1 MSGEANLIVD
11 VEEYKAC
18 ADSINSMCQGLDKA
32 ITSLVQHLETT
43 STDGLQSGQAA
54 EHFLTFVGEIARL
67 KGVMSESG
75 TDIKSTMTDFLIE
88 IDDADDLLFK
98 NKGRKPFTD
107 EEFRACFAVVE
118 NTAAPSLNS
127 DQTYGWFSKLF
138 DKIVKFIWKLA
149 DIEVTVGN
157 DESILRKNVENLKEQ
172 TVEKISTIKTGVRTA
187 DRTYRQKLKNQL
199 DVLKK
204 YEQALTQIYN
214 IVAAAGGTI
223 DASGL
228 ITLASVLDQHELIA
242 RTPEVVTDEDV
253 KYFAD
258 NVTDY
263 FDSSTAIIGAICT
276 TSLGQWVTSDFDVYR
291 ATVKSALDY
300 FNSYSTHYVEAHTQY
315 EKHKGEFDK
324 MLELY
329 NKYGSKWV
337 DYYDGDKENAEMFNK
352 LVKKTGEVS
361 KDADDYVDI
370 WFQLFCDMA
379 ESKEAFTRFKAN
391 CDLDDAEVRKA
402 LERVE
407 SLYNNEVD
415 AYVFETL
422 EHISQEVKNET
433 VKKGAEAVAKA
444 YAKIV
449 PGGGMEQ
456 IMAKVTSSI
465 LDRAFAEAPA
475 VAQHDWVLAT
485 QNSFDNAVAN
495 LKAADPG
502 SEGYDVLVRTV
513 REAFDS
519 AKQARI
525 KFFTTMAENSSG
537 QEQRFYQLNLESVK
551 TMSLDDVTRHRAV
564 SPGEYYGENHSIW
577 GYIFEGDIHPAT

>member
-1 MSGEANLIVD
+1 MIGEANLIVD
-11 VEEYKAC
+11 VEEYKVC
-18 ADSINSMCQGLDKA
+18 ADSIHSMCQGLDKA
-32 ITSLVQHLETT
+32 ITSLIQHLETT
-43 STDGLQSGQAA
+43 STTGLQSGEAA

-75 TDIKSTMTDFLIE
+75 TAVKSTITDFLVE

-98 NKGRKPFTD
+98 NKGYKPFTD

-118 NTAAPSLNS
+118 NTAVPSLNR

-172 TVEKISTIKTGVRTA
+172 TVEKISTIKTGVRAA

-199 DVLKK
+199 DVLKT
-204 YEQALTQIYN
+204 YERALTQIHS
-214 IVAAAGGTI
+214 IVAASGGAIDFAG
-223 DASGL
+223 L
-228 ITLASVLDQHELIA
+228 VMLASILDQQESIA

-276 TSLGQWVTSDFDVYR
+276 ASLGQWVTSDFDVYR
-291 ATVKSALDY
+291 STVKSALEY
-300 FNSYSTHYVEAHTQY
+300 FNSYSSHYVESRAQY
-315 EKHKGEFDK
+315 EKYKGEFDK

-337 DYYDGDKENAEMFNK
+337 DYYDGNKENAEMFNK
-352 LVKKTGEVS
+352 LAKKTGDVS

-370 WFQLFCDMA
+370 WFQLFCDMS
-379 ESKEAFTRFKAN
+379 ESKEAFARFKAN
-391 CDLDDAEVRKA
+391 CDLNDEEVRKA

-407 SLYNNEVD
+407 DLYGNEVD

-422 EHISQEVKNET
+422 EHIAQEVKKET
-433 VKKGAEAVAKA
+433 ISKGAEAVAKA

-456 IMAKVTSSI
+456 IMTKVTSSI

-502 SEGYDVLVRTV
+502 SEGYDVLVQTV

-519 AKQARI
+519 AKQARV
-525 KFFTTMAENSSG
+525 KFFTTMAKNSSG

-564 SPGEYYGENHSIW
+564 SPGEYYGEDHSIW
-577 GYIFEGDIHPAT
+577 GYIFEGDIHPAK